1 MTWQN
6 SILFSS
12 QGIFDMHGIPVF
24 RHGPAGNGNP
34 HFLQL
39 LGDQPV
45 AEGLFLFFL
54 IYDAADAAFYVI
66 CRILFSALSL
76 DPHRKKEGKGISP
89 PGALKV
95 FSLNAAADSGG
106 MDSHFLC
113 NFPLG
118 QRLQKSFPVPKK
130 VLLPL
135 HDLL

>member
-66 CRILFSALSL
+66 CSILFSALSL

-89 PGALKV
+89 PGALKK
-95 FSLNAAADSGG
+95 FSLNAAADS
-106 MDSHFLC
+106 
-113 NFPLG
+113 
-118 QRLQKSFPVPKK
+118 
-130 VLLPL
+130 
-135 HDLL
+135 